1 MEVVVWLIII
11 LIGIAA
17 LLSFVF
23 AHMITHG
30 KRQTLDESWEWELSH
45 VPAVKKFSRDML
57 TDYVIK
63 GPKGEDIHV
72 AMLPAPGA
80 DASGSSASS
89 EASDKYVILAHGYTD
104 NRYGM
109 MKYVPHYYD
118 QGFNCILFDERGHG
132 LSKPEPC
139 SYGPRELDFLM
150 AVVKDTLERYEGSGD
165 GSATGSGSV
174 EVESPAITL
183 GLHGESLGGATVLMY
198 LAEPLVKE
206 NVKFVVDD
214 CGFADIV
221 TVLKVGLKMYHV
233 PVWFLYPALLAAWVM
248 YGIKLWK
255 ARPIDYVYGNKIP
268 LLCMHGAKDDFIVPE
283 HSKRVYE
290 ATSGPRELHLFE
302 GAWHAMSAV
311 EKPEEYGEVL
321 ARFLKGLGL

>member
-23 AHMITHG
+23 AYMITHG

-45 VPAVKKFSRDML
+45 VPAVRKFSRDML
-57 TDYVIK
+57 TEYVIK

-72 AMLPAPGA
+72 AMLPASGA
-80 DASGSSASS
+80 AKG
-89 EASDKYVILAHGYTD
+89 SDKYVILAHGYTD
-104 NRYGM
+104 NRFGM

-118 QGFNCILFDERGHG
+118 LGFNCILFDERGHG

-139 SYGPRELDFLM
+139 SYGLREIDYLM
-150 AVVKDTLERYEGSGD
+150 AVVKDTLERYGGSGL
-165 GSATGSGSV
+165 V
-174 EVESPAITL
+174 L
-183 GLHGESLGGATVLMY
+183 GLHGESLGGATVLMS
-198 LAEPLVKE
+198 LAEPLVQE

-233 PVWFLYPALLAAWVM
+233 PVWFLYPALWAARIM
-248 YGIKLWK
+248 YGFKLWK
-255 ARPIDYVYGNKIP
+255 ASPIDYVYGNKIP

-290 ATSGPRELHLFE
+290 ATSGPREIHLFE

-311 EKPEEYGEVL
+311 DKPEEYGEVL
-321 ARFLKGLGL
+321 ARFLKSLGL

>member
-30 KRQTLDESWEWELSH
+30 KRQTLDESWEWELFH

-72 AMLPAPGA
+72 ALLVSPEP
-80 DASGSSASS
+80 
-89 EASDKYVILAHGYTD
+89 SDKYVILAHGYTD
-104 NRYGM
+104 NRFGM

-118 QGFNCILFDERGHG
+118 LGFNCILFDERGHG
-132 LSKPEPC
+132 ESAPEPC
-139 SYGPRELDFLM
+139 SYGTRELDYLM
-150 AVVKDTLERYEGSGD
+150 AVVKDTLERYGGSGF
-165 GSATGSGSV
+165 V
-174 EVESPAITL
+174 L
-183 GLHGESLGGATVLMY
+183 GLHGESLGGATVLMS
-198 LAEPLVKE
+198 LAEPLVKK

-248 YGIKLWK
+248 YGFKLWK

-268 LLCMHGAKDDFIVPE
+268 LLCMHGTKDDFIVPE

-290 ATSGPRELHLFE
+290 ATSGPREIHLFE

-311 EKPEEYGEVL
+311 DRPEEYGEVL
-321 ARFLKGLGL
+321 SEFLKSLGL

>member
-23 AHMITHG
+23 AYMITHG

-45 VPAVKKFSRDML
+45 VPAVRKFSRDML

-80 DASGSSASS
+80 DDSGSSASS
-89 EASDKYVILAHGYTD
+89 EVSDKYVILAHGYTD
-104 NRYGM
+104 NRFGM

-118 QGFNCILFDERGHG
+118 LGFNCILFDERGHG
-132 LSKPEPC
+132 ESAPEPC

-150 AVVKDTLERYEGSGD
+150 AVVKDTLERYGGSGFM
-165 GSATGSGSV
+165 
-174 EVESPAITL
+174 L
-183 GLHGESLGGATVLMY
+183 GLHGESLGGATVLMS

-248 YGIKLWK
+248 YGFKLWK

-290 ATSGPRELHLFE
+290 ATSGPREIHLFE

-311 EKPEEYGEVL
+311 DRSEEYGEVL
-321 ARFLKGLGL
+321 SGFLKSLGL

>member
-45 VPAVKKFSRDML
+45 VPAVRKFSRDML

-72 AMLPAPGA
+72 ALLVSPEP
-80 DASGSSASS
+80 
-89 EASDKYVILAHGYTD
+89 SDKYVILAHGYTD
-104 NRYGM
+104 NRFGM

-118 QGFNCILFDERGHG
+118 LGFNCILFDERGHG
-132 LSKPEPC
+132 ESAPEPC
-139 SYGPRELDFLM
+139 SYGLREIDYLM
-150 AVVKDTLERYEGSGD
+150 AVVKDTLERYGGSGF
-165 GSATGSGSV
+165 V
-174 EVESPAITL
+174 L
-183 GLHGESLGGATVLMY
+183 GLHGESLGGATVLMS

-248 YGIKLWK
+248 YGFKLWK
-255 ARPIDYVYGNKIP
+255 ARPVDYVYGNEIP

-290 ATSGPRELHLFE
+290 ATSGPREIHLFE

-311 EKPEEYGEVL
+311 DKPEEYGEVL
-321 ARFLKGLGL
+321 AGFLERFGL

>member
-1 MEVVVWLIII
+1 MGVALWIVIIV
-11 LIGIAA
+11 IAIVA
-17 LLSFVF
+17 GLSFVF
-23 AHMITHG
+23 AYIITHG

-45 VPAVKKFSRDML
+45 VPAVRKFSRDML

-63 GPKGEDIHV
+63 GPEREDIHV
-72 AMLPAPGA
+72 ALLAAKGS
-80 DASGSSASS
+80 DASGCSVAS

-104 NRYGM
+104 NRFGM

-118 QGFNCILFDERGHG
+118 LGFNCIIFDERGHG
-132 LSKPEPC
+132 ESVPEPC
-139 SYGPRELDFLM
+139 SYGLREIDYLM
-150 AVVKDTLERYEGSGD
+150 AVVKDTLERYGGLGD

-174 EVESPAITL
+174 EVDGPAITL
-183 GLHGESLGGATVLMY
+183 GLHGESLGGATVLMS
-198 LAEPLVKE
+198 LAEPLVQE

-248 YGIKLWK
+248 YGFKLWK

-290 ATSGPRELHLFE
+290 ATSGPREIHLFE

-311 EKPEEYGEVL
+311 DKPEEYGEVL
-321 ARFLKGLGL
+321 AKFLESLGL

>member
-1 MEVVVWLIII
+1 MGVALWIVIIV
-11 LIGIAA
+11 IAMVA
-17 LLSFVF
+17 GLSFVF

-45 VPAVKKFSRDML
+45 VPAVRKFSRDML

-72 AMLPAPGA
+72 ALLVSPEP
-80 DASGSSASS
+80 
-89 EASDKYVILAHGYTD
+89 SDKYVILAHGYTD
-104 NRYGM
+104 NRFGM

-118 QGFNCILFDERGHG
+118 LGFNCILFDERGHG
-132 LSKPEPC
+132 ESAPEPC
-139 SYGPRELDFLM
+139 SYGPRELDYLM
-150 AVVKDTLERYEGSGD
+150 AVVKDTLERYGGSGF
-165 GSATGSGSV
+165 V
-174 EVESPAITL
+174 L
-183 GLHGESLGGATVLMY
+183 GLHGESLGGATVLMS

-248 YGIKLWK
+248 YGFKLWK

-290 ATSGPRELHLFE
+290 ATGGPREIHLFE

-311 EKPEEYGEVL
+311 DRPEEYGEVL
-321 ARFLKGLGL
+321 SEFLKSLGL

>member
-1 MEVVVWLIII
+1 MGVALWIVIIV
-11 LIGIAA
+11 IAMVA
-17 LLSFVF
+17 GLSFVF

-45 VPAVKKFSRDML
+45 VPAVRKFSRDML

-72 AMLPAPGA
+72 ALLVSPEP
-80 DASGSSASS
+80 
-89 EASDKYVILAHGYTD
+89 SDKYVILAHGYTD
-104 NRYGM
+104 NRFGM

-118 QGFNCILFDERGHG
+118 LGFNCILFDERGHG
-132 LSKPEPC
+132 ESAPEPC

-150 AVVKDTLERYEGSGD
+150 AVVKDTLERYGGSGF
-165 GSATGSGSV
+165 V
-174 EVESPAITL
+174 L
-183 GLHGESLGGATVLMY
+183 GLHGESLGGATVLMS
-198 LAEPLVKE
+198 LAEPLVQE

-248 YGIKLWK
+248 YGFKLWK

-290 ATSGPRELHLFE
+290 ATSGPREIHLFE

-311 EKPEEYGEVL
+311 DRPEEYGEVL
-321 ARFLKGLGL
+321 AKFLERLGL

>member
-1 MEVVVWLIII
+1 MGVALWIVIIV
-11 LIGIAA
+11 IAMVA
-17 LLSFVF
+17 GLSFVF

-45 VPAVKKFSRDML
+45 VPAVRKFSRDML

-72 AMLPAPGA
+72 ALLVSPEP
-80 DASGSSASS
+80 
-89 EASDKYVILAHGYTD
+89 SDKYVILAHGYTD
-104 NRYGM
+104 NRFGM
-109 MKYVPHYYD
+109 MKYVPHYYNL
-118 QGFNCILFDERGHG
+118 GFNCILFDERGHG
-132 LSKPEPC
+132 ESAPEPC
-139 SYGPRELDFLM
+139 SYGPRELDYLM
-150 AVVKDTLERYEGSGD
+150 AVVKDTLERYGGSGF
-165 GSATGSGSV
+165 V
-174 EVESPAITL
+174 L
-183 GLHGESLGGATVLMY
+183 GLHGESLGGATVLMS
-198 LAEPLVKE
+198 LAEPLVQE

-248 YGIKLWK
+248 YGFKLWK

-290 ATSGPRELHLFE
+290 ATSGPREIHLFE

-311 EKPEEYGEVL
+311 DRPEEDGEVL
-321 ARFLKGLGL
+321 AKFLERLGL

>member
-1 MEVVVWLIII
+1 MGVALWIVIIV
-11 LIGIAA
+11 IAMVA
-17 LLSFVF
+17 GLSFVF

-72 AMLPAPGA
+72 ALLPAPGA
-80 DASGSSASS
+80 AKG
-89 EASDKYVILAHGYTD
+89 SDKYVILAHGYTD
-104 NRYGM
+104 NRFGM

-118 QGFNCILFDERGHG
+118 LGFNCILFDERGHG
-132 LSKPEPC
+132 ESAPEPC
-139 SYGPRELDFLM
+139 SYGPRELDYLM
-150 AVVKDTLERYEGSGD
+150 AVVKDTLERYGGSGG

-174 EVESPAITL
+174 EVDGPAITL
-183 GLHGESLGGATVLMY
+183 GLHGESLGGATVLMS
-198 LAEPLVKE
+198 LREGLVRE

-233 PVWFLYPALLAAWVM
+233 PAWFLYPALLAAWVM
-248 YGIKLWK
+248 YGFKLWK
-255 ARPIDYVYGNKIP
+255 ARPIDYVYGNEIP

-290 ATSGPRELHLFE
+290 ATGGPREIHLFE

-311 EKPEEYGEVL
+311 DRPEEYGEVL
-321 ARFLKGLGL
+321 SEFLKSLGL

>member
-11 LIGIAA
+11 LIGIVA

-23 AHMITHG
+23 AYMITHG

-45 VPAVKKFSRDML
+45 VPAVRKFSRDML
-57 TDYVIK
+57 TEYVIK
-63 GPKGEDIHV
+63 GPEGEDIHV
-72 AMLPAPGA
+72 ALLPASGT

-104 NRYGM
+104 NRFGM

-118 QGFNCILFDERGHG
+118 LGFNCILFDERGHG

-150 AVVKDTLERYEGSGD
+150 AVVKDTLERYGSGS

-174 EVESPAITL
+174 EVDGPAITL
-183 GLHGESLGGATVLMY
+183 GLHGESLGGATVLMS
-198 LAEPLVKE
+198 LAEPLVQE

-233 PVWFLYPALLAAWVM
+233 PVWFLYPALWAARIM
-248 YGIKLWK
+248 YGFKLWK

-268 LLCMHGAKDDFIVPE
+268 LLCMHGDKDDFIVPE

-290 ATSGPRELHLFE
+290 ATSGPREIHLFE

-311 EKPEEYGEVL
+311 DKPEEYGEVL
-321 ARFLKGLGL
+321 ARFLKSLGL

>member
-1 MEVVVWLIII
+1 MGVALWIVIIV
-11 LIGIAA
+11 IAIVA
-17 LLSFVF
+17 GLSFVF
-23 AHMITHG
+23 AYIITHG

-45 VPAVKKFSRDML
+45 VPAVRKFSRDML

-72 AMLPAPGA
+72 ALLHAYEP
-80 DASGSSASS
+80 SR
-89 EASDKYVILAHGYTD
+89 KYVILAHGYTD
-104 NRYGM
+104 NRFGM

-118 QGFNCILFDERGHG
+118 LGFNCILFDERGHG
-132 LSKPEPC
+132 ESAPEPC

-150 AVVKDTLERYEGSGD
+150 AVVKDTLERYGSGI
-165 GSATGSGSV
+165 V
-174 EVESPAITL
+174 L
-183 GLHGESLGGATVLMY
+183 GLHGESLGGATVLMS
-198 LAEPLVKE
+198 LKESLVRE

-221 TVLKVGLKMYHV
+221 TVLKVGLKMYHA
-233 PVWFLYPALLAAWVM
+233 PVCFLYPALWAAYVM
-248 YGIKLWK
+248 YGFKLWK
-255 ARPIDYVYGNKIP
+255 ARPVDYVYGNGIP

-290 ATSGPRELHLFE
+290 ATGGPREIHLFE

-311 EKPEEYGEVL
+311 DRPEEYGEVL
-321 ARFLKGLGL
+321 RGFVEDVL